1 MSDFFSTEN
10 LKDVCQKNP
19 DSILFAHLAARYI
32 EEDEYQKSIDLCSKG
47 LEKHPDY
54 AFGHF
59 ILGLAHYHV
68 KNYTDAKKELET
80 ALAYDPANPK
90 AWEVLSTINEILN
103 LSDDANKSNLH
114 SYLVDYFNKEASPNF
129 IPKEESPA
137 LDVEEDVVEEKTQI
151 KDQVEEIPSEI
162 TESDIEN
169 VVEDVLA
176 DSDDEFDFEKTL
188 NEVFKED
195 EPSIR
200 TEKGESELT
209 DKEIESVEQ
218 KSEDS
223 VDTGKKEMVS
233 ADEFTSAIASF
244 FTEDE
249 EKTESD
255 ETTEGA
261 GEESTEK
268 KEADEEKSIGESIL
282 ESEATEDQPQ
292 EEQKEMEKIEPEIE
306 IPTEKSDDELMD
318 ISSVVSDFMEDT
330 DILPEEKADQQAGID
345 ESKLEETA
353 PPPSDLA
360 ESEPP
365 AIEKELEVPKESDF
379 TMPEIPKDDVQ
390 QEIKPEKKTDLEAF
404 RLKKSSRE
412 KDKQIG
418 KPPILSPTL
427 GEIYIA
433 QGRFEEAIDVFKQL
447 IGKDPQNAR
456 YKRKI
461 ADLEKIIAKR
471 ESSG

>member
-1 MSDFFSTEN
+1 MNDFFSTEN
-10 LKDVCQKNP
+10 LKNVYQKNP

-32 EEDEYQKSIDLCSKG
+32 EEDEYQKAVNLCSKG

-68 KNYTDAKKELET
+68 KNYTDAKRELET

-103 LSDDANKSNLH
+103 LSDDANKSNLN

-137 LDVEEDVVEEKTQI
+137 LAVEEDTVDEKTQI

-162 TESDIEN
+162 TESDINN

-176 DSDDEFDFEKTL
+176 DSDEEFDFEKTL

-195 EPSIR
+195 ESSMR

-209 DKEIESVEQ
+209 TEEIDSVEQ
-218 KSEDS
+218 KADDS

-249 EKTESD
+249 AKPGSD
-255 ETTEGA
+255 ETAGGL
-261 GEESTEK
+261 GEESTR
-268 KEADEEKSIGESIL
+268 KEETEEEKPIEKSVL
-282 ESEATEDQPQ
+282 ESGATEDRPQ

-306 IPTEKSDDELMD
+306 MPIEKSDDELMD
-318 ISSVVSDFMEDT
+318 ISSVVSDFMEDI
-330 DILPEEKADQQAGID
+330 DILPEEKDDQQVGID
-345 ESKLEETA
+345 ESKTEETT

-360 ESEPP
+360 ESESPD
-365 AIEKELEVPKESDF
+365 IEKELEVPKESDF
-379 TMPEIPKDDVQ
+379 TMPEIPKDDIQ

-404 RLKKSSRE
+404 RLKKSSRA
-412 KDKQIG
+412 KDTHIS

-471 ESSG
+471 ESG